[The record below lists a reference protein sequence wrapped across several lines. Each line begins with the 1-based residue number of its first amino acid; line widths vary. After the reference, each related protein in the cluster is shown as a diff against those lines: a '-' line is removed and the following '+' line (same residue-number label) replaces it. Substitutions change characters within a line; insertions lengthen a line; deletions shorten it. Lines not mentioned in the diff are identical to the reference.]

1 MNFFSN
7 TKKSLRN
14 SSIIISFN
22 LFFLGN
28 LNFAQVNPDINF
40 YPLHVDDTWQYFV
53 EYDSHFDY
61 EDTTYYTQKRV
72 VGLDTLEGKVYYI
85 VDGSSHASLNSDRQ
99 IYLRIDSSS
108 ATVLQYWNETEILSD
123 SLSSKKNDMFNKD
136 DFDVVCIADTIE
148 SYFNEG
154 RRVKTFREMIT
165 VSVGRGGSTYSYGYD
180 IGCVE
185 YSWPEANVVGATG
198 NASLVYAKIDGKEY
212 GTYVDVSQSD
222 NPLPTDYK
230 LKQNYPN
237 PFNPSTKIVYS
248 LGSTG
253 NQGDIR
259 TTLIIYD
266 SLGKEIAT
274 LVNARKSPGVYKIEF
289 NTTHLSSGVYFYRL
303 TAGDFSSSKKMLL
316 IR

>member
-1 MNFFSN
+1 
-7 TKKSLRN
+7 
-14 SSIIISFN
+14 
-22 LFFLGN
+22 

-40 YPLHVDDTWQYFV
+40 YPLHVGDTWQYFV
-53 EYDSHFDY
+53 EYDSAFDD

-85 VDGSSHASLNSDRQ
+85 VNGSSHASLNSDRQ

-123 SLSSKKNDMFNKD
+123 SLSSKKNNMFIKNGYS
-136 DFDVVCIADTIE
+136 VVCIEDTIV
-148 SYFNEG
+148 SFFNEE
-154 RRVKTFREMIT
+154 RRVKTFREMII

-212 GTYVDVSQSD
+212 GTYVDIAQSD

-248 LGSTG
+248 IG
-253 NQGDIR
+253 NNNQEALQ
-259 TTLIIYD
+259 TTIKIYD
-266 SLGKEIAT
+266 ILGRIVST
-274 LVNARKSPGVYKIEF
+274 LVDEKKSSGKYEVEF
-289 NTTHLSSGVYFYRL
+289 NASTLSSGVYYYRL
-303 TAGDFSSSKKMLL
+303 SSGSFTSVKKMLL

>member
-1 MNFFSN
+1 MNSLN
-7 TKKSLRN
+7 STKKSLRN
-14 SSIIISFN
+14 SLIIIAFN
-22 LFFLGN
+22 LIYLVN

-123 SLSSKKNDMFNKD
+123 SLSSKKNDRFDKNGH
-136 DFDVVCIADTIE
+136 DVVCIEDTVLGFFDE
-148 SYFNEG
+148 E
-154 RRVKTFREMIT
+154 RRVKTYWEMI
-165 VSVGRGGSTYSYGYD
+165 VVISGRGGSTYNYAYD
-180 IGCVE
+180 LGCIE
-185 YSWPEANVVGATG
+185 YSWPEANVAGATG

-212 GTYVDVSQSD
+212 GTYVDVAQSD

-248 LGSTG
+248 IGNTG

-266 SLGKEIAT
+266 SLGKEITT
-274 LVNARKSPGVYKIEF
+274 LVNERKSSGEYEVEF
-289 NTTHLSSGVYFYRL
+289 NAAHLSSGVYFYKL
-303 TAGDFSSSKKMLL
+303 TAGNFSSVKKMLL